1 MDEGGSRLQLLL
13 AELRRRKVFRVA
25 VVYAAI
31 AFVVWQIAEIAV
43 PGLNLPDWVLTL
55 VILLTALGFP
65 IAVALAWA
73 FDITPAG
80 VKRTESETAAAE
92 RPAVPTV
99 DVAAERKSIVVLPF
113 DNMSPDPQDAYLSD
127 GLTEE
132 IITGLSCCGPLRV
145 ISRNSARALK
155 GTQKDTRSI
164 ARELDVQYVLE
175 GSVRK
180 AGNDLRIT
188 AQLIDGRTDEHL
200 WSERYS
206 GTLDDV
212 FDMQERL
219 SCSIV
224 DALMLE
230 LSPEEERRLTERPID
245 NVQAYE
251 CYLRARQEIWL
262 FTKDALDRA
271 RQHLQNGLEIIGENA
286 LLLAGMGYVYAQYA
300 NIGLE
305 HEEYIEKA
313 EEYARKALEEDPES
327 AEAHIVLGF
336 THMWFRGDQK
346 KSFYH
351 LKQALAGKPDD
362 PHALLWLLVGHTLVG
377 RVDEAYPLA
386 ERLARVDPL
395 TPMSIMGETFLDMW
409 GGRFDVASEEVTK
422 WFRMDSQNPA
432 ALLTCTQFLA
442 YCSRYDEARKLVRE
456 NVRADLEDV
465 LTGMTFLLEG
475 ALNGDSSRFPEIVT
489 EDFEK
494 WARRDP
500 QASYFV
506 AGIHGLAGLKQEAL
520 DWLSNAVDRGFI
532 NHPFIAEHDPLLE
545 SIRGEPRFRDI
556 AARAKHEW
564 EQFDA

>member
-1 MDEGGSRLQLLL
+1 MSRLGRLTH
-13 AELRRRKVFRVA
+13 ELKRRRVYRVA
-25 VVYAAI
+25 VAYAVV
-31 AFVVWQIAEIAV
+31 AFVIWQGAEIAF
-43 PGLNLPDWVLTL
+43 PALHLPDWALTL
-55 VILLTALGFP
+55 VVVLTIVGFP
-65 IAVALAWA
+65 IAVVLAWA
-73 FDITPAG
+73 FDITPEG
-80 VKRTESETAAAE
+80 VKRTQSETAAVE
-92 RPAVPTV
+92 RPAVPSV
-99 DVAAERKSIVVLPF
+99 DVPAERKSIVVLPF
-113 DNMSPDPQDAYLSD
+113 DNMSPDPADAYLSD

-155 GTQKDTRSI
+155 GTEKDTRTI

-206 GTLDDV
+206 GRLDDV

-224 DALMLE
+224 DALMLK

-245 NVQAYE
+245 NAQAYE
-251 CYLRARQEIWL
+251 CYLRARQETWL
-262 FTKDALDRA
+262 FTKEALDHA
-271 RQHLQNGLEIIGENA
+271 RQHLRNGLEIIGENA

-313 EEYARKALEEDPES
+313 EEYARKALEQDPES
-327 AEAHIVLGF
+327 AEAHLVLGF
-336 THMWFRGDQK
+336 TNLAFRGDQRK
-346 KSFYH
+346 GFYH
-351 LKQALAGKPDD
+351 LKQALARKPDD
-362 PHALLWLLVGHTLVG
+362 PHTLLWLLVGHTLVG

-395 TPMSIMGETFLDMW
+395 TPMSIWGEAFLDVW
-409 GGRFDVASEEVTK
+409 GGRFDVASEEVTI
-422 WFRMDSQNPA
+422 WFRLEPQSPG
-432 ALLTCTQFLA
+432 ALLNCALFLV
-442 YCSRYDEARKLVRE
+442 YCSRYDEARELIRG
-456 NVRADLEDV
+456 NVQAGLEDQF
-465 LTGMTFLLEG
+465 TRMTLLLEG
-475 ALNGDSSRFPEIVT
+475 ALDGDSSRFREIVT
-489 EDFEK
+489 EDFRRT
-494 WARRDP
+494 ARRDP
-500 QASYFV
+500 QFSYFV
-506 AGIHGLAGLKQEAL
+506 AGIHALAGLKEEAL

-532 NHPFIAEHDPLLE
+532 NYPFIAEHDSALE

-556 AARAKHEW
+556 AARAKYEW
-564 EQFDA
+564 EHFDA